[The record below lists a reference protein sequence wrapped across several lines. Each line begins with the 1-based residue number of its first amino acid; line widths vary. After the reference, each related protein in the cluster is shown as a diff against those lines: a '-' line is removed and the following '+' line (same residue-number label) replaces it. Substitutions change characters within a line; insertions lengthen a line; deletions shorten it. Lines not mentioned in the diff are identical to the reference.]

1 MSSPELPDLL
11 PVGGAPANQVKGGS
25 SPIKSSDPN
34 RATKAKNR
42 VTPIL
47 KKELEAKG
55 LKFGSPIFLRI
66 FKESHELELWVKGSD
81 GTFDLFKNYR
91 ISAMS
96 GKLGPKEK
104 QGDFQ
109 APEGFYFVNSGRF
122 NPYSS
127 YHLSFNIGYPNTY
140 DRAHQ
145 RTGSLIMIHGKSVS
159 IGCFAMTDSSIEE
172 IYTLGDA
179 ALKNGQP
186 FFRVHSFPFRM
197 SKERLAAEAKS
208 KHIDFWNNLYD
219 GFLAFEKSKIPPN
232 VTVRSKRY
240 AFGKG

>member
-1 MSSPELPDLL
+1 
-11 PVGGAPANQVKGGS
+11 VKGGS
-25 SPIKSSDPN
+25 SPIESDDPN
-34 RATKAKNR
+34 RASKAKKR
-42 VTPIL
+42 VTPLL
-47 KKELEAKG
+47 KKDLEAKG
-55 LKFGSPIFLRI
+55 LTFGSPIFLRI
-66 FKESHELELWVKGSD
+66 FKESHELELWVQGSN
-81 GTFDLFKNYR
+81 GKFQLFRNYR
-91 ISAMS
+91 IAAMS

-140 DRAHQ
+140 DRAHK

-179 ALKNGQP
+179 ALNHGQP
-186 FFRVHSFPFRM
+186 FFRVHAFPFRM
-197 SKERLAAEAKS
+197 TKERLAAEADS
-208 KHIDFWNNLYD
+208 EHIDFWNNLYE
-219 GFLAFEKSKIPPN
+219 GFLAFEHSLVPPN

-240 AFGKG
+240 VFEEG